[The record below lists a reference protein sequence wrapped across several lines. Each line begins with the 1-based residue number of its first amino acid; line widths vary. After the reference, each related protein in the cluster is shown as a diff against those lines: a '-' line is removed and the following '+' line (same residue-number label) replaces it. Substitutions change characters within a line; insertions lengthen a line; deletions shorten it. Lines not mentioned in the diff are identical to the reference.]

1 MEIGVGR
8 NTIIETAIEDGVEMV
23 TTYTDE
29 DGELLV
35 KHYCA
40 LGTEPVFL
48 VVESSDSVVELA
60 FDENRSPLR
69 PHTHD
74 YVDSMKWTM
83 DQDDADAMVYEYVAT
98 LSGERSSNRAELREA
113 DLSNCFARNL
123 KSAGSWNSS
132 GRQTVL
138 FCIRTVPIKP
148 LANYGWNVSSSINS
162 STPPVILSLLMA
174 SAVTGSLKMRINS
187 SGSLV
192 SKTAITL
199 FPSVDPICATLI
211 F

>member
-1 MEIGVGR
+1 VTSAGYTKSEEITLRIAQIKSLSVLVLLFGSSVLNAADNVVIGEVEMPEVASSPAFEQMKKKLGKWEGTLTQSLTGSSYDVSYEWKLVSGG

-40 LGTEPVFL
+40 LGTEPVF
-48 VVESSDSVVELA
+48 SVVEASDGVVALA

-83 DQDDADAMVYEYVAT
+83 DQDDADSMVYEYVAT
-98 LSGERSSNRAELREA
+98 LSGERSSNRAELK
-113 DLSNCFARNL
+113 RN
-123 KSAGSWNSS
+123 
-132 GRQTVL
+132 
-138 FCIRTVPIKP
+138 
-148 LANYGWNVSSSINS
+148 
-162 STPPVILSLLMA
+162 
-174 SAVTGSLKMRINS
+174 
-187 SGSLV
+187 
-192 SKTAITL
+192 
-199 FPSVDPICATLI
+199 
-211 F
+211 

>member
-1 MEIGVGR
+1 MKITHKKNLMVALLALCCSALNAADNVVIGEVEMPEVTSSPAFEQIKKKLGKWEGTLTQSATGSSYPVSYEWKLVSGG

-40 LGTEPVFL
+40 LGTEPVFS

-69 PHTHD
+69 SHTHD

-98 LSGERSSNRAELREA
+98 LSGERSSNRAELK
-113 DLSNCFARNL
+113 RN
-123 KSAGSWNSS
+123 
-132 GRQTVL
+132 
-138 FCIRTVPIKP
+138 
-148 LANYGWNVSSSINS
+148 
-162 STPPVILSLLMA
+162 
-174 SAVTGSLKMRINS
+174 
-187 SGSLV
+187 
-192 SKTAITL
+192 
-199 FPSVDPICATLI
+199 
-211 F
+211 

>member
-1 MEIGVGR
+1 MTSAGYTKIEEIALRIAQIRSLSVLVLLFGSSALNAADNVVIGEVEMPEVASNPAFEQIKKKLGKWEGTLTQSLTGSSYDVSYEWKLVSGG

-40 LGTEPVFL
+40 LGTEPVFS

-83 DQDDADAMVYEYVAT
+83 DQDDVDSMVYEYVAT
-98 LSGERSSNRAELREA
+98 LSGERSSNRAELR
-113 DLSNCFARNL
+113 RN
-123 KSAGSWNSS
+123 
-132 GRQTVL
+132 
-138 FCIRTVPIKP
+138 
-148 LANYGWNVSSSINS
+148 
-162 STPPVILSLLMA
+162 
-174 SAVTGSLKMRINS
+174 
-187 SGSLV
+187 
-192 SKTAITL
+192 
-199 FPSVDPICATLI
+199 
-211 F
+211 

>member
-1 MEIGVGR
+1 MTSAGYTKSEEITLRIAQIRSLSVLVLLFGSSVLNAADNVVIGEVEMPEVASSPAFEQMKKKLGKWEGTLTQSLTGSSYDVSYEWKLVSGG

-40 LGTEPVFL
+40 LGTEPVF
-48 VVESSDSVVELA
+48 SVVEASDGVVALA

-83 DQDDADAMVYEYVAT
+83 DQDDADSMVYEYVAT
-98 LSGERSSNRAELREA
+98 LSGERSSNRAELKR
-113 DLSNCFARNL
+113 
-123 KSAGSWNSS
+123 K
-132 GRQTVL
+132 
-138 FCIRTVPIKP
+138 
-148 LANYGWNVSSSINS
+148 
-162 STPPVILSLLMA
+162 
-174 SAVTGSLKMRINS
+174 
-187 SGSLV
+187 
-192 SKTAITL
+192 
-199 FPSVDPICATLI
+199 
-211 F
+211 

>member
-1 MEIGVGR
+1 MKIAQSKNLMVAVLFFCCPGLNAADNVVIGEVEMPEVASNTAFEQIKKKLGKWEGTLTQSLTGSSYDVSYEWKLVSGG

-40 LGTEPVFL
+40 LGTEPVFS

-83 DQDDADAMVYEYVAT
+83 DQDDADSMVYEYVAT
-98 LSGERSSNRAELREA
+98 LSGERSSNRAELR
-113 DLSNCFARNL
+113 RN
-123 KSAGSWNSS
+123 
-132 GRQTVL
+132 
-138 FCIRTVPIKP
+138 
-148 LANYGWNVSSSINS
+148 
-162 STPPVILSLLMA
+162 
-174 SAVTGSLKMRINS
+174 
-187 SGSLV
+187 
-192 SKTAITL
+192 
-199 FPSVDPICATLI
+199 
-211 F
+211 

>member
-1 MEIGVGR
+1 VTSAGYTKSEEITLRIAQIRSLSVLVLLFGSSVLNAADNVVIGEVEMPEVASSPAFEQMKKKLGKWEGTLTQSLTGSSYNVSYEWKLVSGG

-40 LGTEPVFL
+40 LGTEPVF
-48 VVESSDSVVELA
+48 SVVEASDGVVALA

-83 DQDDADAMVYEYVAT
+83 VQGDADSMVYEYVAT
-98 LSGERSSNRAELREA
+98 LSGERSSNRAELK
-113 DLSNCFARNL
+113 RN
-123 KSAGSWNSS
+123 
-132 GRQTVL
+132 
-138 FCIRTVPIKP
+138 
-148 LANYGWNVSSSINS
+148 
-162 STPPVILSLLMA
+162 
-174 SAVTGSLKMRINS
+174 
-187 SGSLV
+187 
-192 SKTAITL
+192 
-199 FPSVDPICATLI
+199 
-211 F
+211 

>member
-1 MEIGVGR
+1 MTSAGYTKSEEITLRIAQIRSLSVLVLLFGSSVLNAADNVVIGEVEMPEVASSPAFEQMKKKLGKWEGTLTQSLTGSSYDVSYEWKLVSGG

-40 LGTEPVFL
+40 LGTEPVF
-48 VVESSDSVVELA
+48 SVVEASDGVVALA

-83 DQDDADAMVYEYVAT
+83 DQDDADSMVYEYVAT
-98 LSGERSSNRAELREA
+98 LSGERSSNRAELK
-113 DLSNCFARNL
+113 RN
-123 KSAGSWNSS
+123 
-132 GRQTVL
+132 
-138 FCIRTVPIKP
+138 
-148 LANYGWNVSSSINS
+148 
-162 STPPVILSLLMA
+162 
-174 SAVTGSLKMRINS
+174 
-187 SGSLV
+187 
-192 SKTAITL
+192 
-199 FPSVDPICATLI
+199 
-211 F
+211 

>member
-1 MEIGVGR
+1 VTSAGYTKIEEIALRIAQIRSLSVLVLLFGSSVLNAADNVVIGEVEMPEVASSPAFEQMKKKLGKWEGTLTQSLTGSSYNVSYEWKLVSGG

-40 LGTEPVFL
+40 LGTEPVF
-48 VVESSDSVVELA
+48 SVVEASDGVVALA

-83 DQDDADAMVYEYVAT
+83 VQGDADSMVYEYVAT
-98 LSGERSSNRAELREA
+98 LSGERSSNRAELK
-113 DLSNCFARNL
+113 RN
-123 KSAGSWNSS
+123 
-132 GRQTVL
+132 
-138 FCIRTVPIKP
+138 
-148 LANYGWNVSSSINS
+148 
-162 STPPVILSLLMA
+162 
-174 SAVTGSLKMRINS
+174 
-187 SGSLV
+187 
-192 SKTAITL
+192 
-199 FPSVDPICATLI
+199 
-211 F
+211 

>member
-1 MEIGVGR
+1 MTSKVNIKNGESKLRVTHIKNLMVAILAWCCSALNAADNVVIGEVEMPEVTSSPAFEQIKKKLGKWEGTLTQSLTGSSYDVSYEWKLVSGG
-8 NTIIETAIEDGVEMV
+8 NTIVETAIEDGVEMM

-98 LSGERSSNRAELREA
+98 LSGERSSNRAELR
-113 DLSNCFARNL
+113 RN
-123 KSAGSWNSS
+123 
-132 GRQTVL
+132 
-138 FCIRTVPIKP
+138 
-148 LANYGWNVSSSINS
+148 
-162 STPPVILSLLMA
+162 
-174 SAVTGSLKMRINS
+174 
-187 SGSLV
+187 
-192 SKTAITL
+192 
-199 FPSVDPICATLI
+199 
-211 F
+211 

>member
-1 MEIGVGR
+1 VTSAGYTKIEEIALRIAQIRSLSVLVLLFGSSALNAADNVVIGEVEMPEVASSPAFEQMKKKLGKWEGTLTQSLTGSSYNVSYEWKLVSGG

-40 LGTEPVFL
+40 LGTEPVFS
-48 VVESSDSVVELA
+48 VVEASDGVVELA

-83 DQDDADAMVYEYVAT
+83 VQGDADSMVYEYVAT
-98 LSGERSSNRAELREA
+98 LSGERSSNRAELK
-113 DLSNCFARNL
+113 RN
-123 KSAGSWNSS
+123 
-132 GRQTVL
+132 
-138 FCIRTVPIKP
+138 
-148 LANYGWNVSSSINS
+148 
-162 STPPVILSLLMA
+162 
-174 SAVTGSLKMRINS
+174 
-187 SGSLV
+187 
-192 SKTAITL
+192 
-199 FPSVDPICATLI
+199 
-211 F
+211 

>member
-1 MEIGVGR
+1 MTSAGYTKIEEIALRIAQIRSLSVLVLLFGSSALNAADNVVIGEVEMPEVASSPAFEQMKKKLGKWEGTLTQSLTGSSYDVSYEWKLVSGG

-40 LGTEPVFL
+40 LGTEPVFS
-48 VVESSDSVVELA
+48 VVEASDGVVELA

-83 DQDDADAMVYEYVAT
+83 VQGDVDSMVYEYVAT
-98 LSGERSSNRAELREA
+98 LSGERSSNRAELK
-113 DLSNCFARNL
+113 RN
-123 KSAGSWNSS
+123 
-132 GRQTVL
+132 
-138 FCIRTVPIKP
+138 
-148 LANYGWNVSSSINS
+148 
-162 STPPVILSLLMA
+162 
-174 SAVTGSLKMRINS
+174 
-187 SGSLV
+187 
-192 SKTAITL
+192 
-199 FPSVDPICATLI
+199 
-211 F
+211 

>member
-1 MEIGVGR
+1 MTSAGYTKSEEITLRIAQIRSLSVLVLLFGSSVLNAADNVVIGEVEMPEVASSPAFEQMKKKLGKWEGTLTQSLTGSSYDVSYEWKLVSGG

-40 LGTEPVFL
+40 LGTEPVFS
-48 VVESSDSVVELA
+48 VVEASDGVVELA

-83 DQDDADAMVYEYVAT
+83 DQDDADSMVYEYVAT
-98 LSGERSSNRAELREA
+98 LSGERSSNRAELK
-113 DLSNCFARNL
+113 RN
-123 KSAGSWNSS
+123 
-132 GRQTVL
+132 
-138 FCIRTVPIKP
+138 
-148 LANYGWNVSSSINS
+148 
-162 STPPVILSLLMA
+162 
-174 SAVTGSLKMRINS
+174 
-187 SGSLV
+187 
-192 SKTAITL
+192 
-199 FPSVDPICATLI
+199 
-211 F
+211 

>member
-1 MEIGVGR
+1 MTSAGYTKSEEITLRIAQIRSLSVLVLLFGSSVLNAADNVVIGEVEMPEVASSPAFEQMKKKLGKWEGTLTQSLTGSSYDVSYEWKLVSGG

-40 LGTEPVFL
+40 LGTESVF
-48 VVESSDSVVELA
+48 SVVEASDGVVALA

-83 DQDDADAMVYEYVAT
+83 DQDDADSMVYEYVAT
-98 LSGERSSNRAELREA
+98 LSGERSSNRAELK
-113 DLSNCFARNL
+113 RN
-123 KSAGSWNSS
+123 
-132 GRQTVL
+132 
-138 FCIRTVPIKP
+138 
-148 LANYGWNVSSSINS
+148 
-162 STPPVILSLLMA
+162 
-174 SAVTGSLKMRINS
+174 
-187 SGSLV
+187 
-192 SKTAITL
+192 
-199 FPSVDPICATLI
+199 
-211 F
+211 

>member
-1 MEIGVGR
+1 MTSAGYTKSEEITLRIAQIRSLSVLVLLFGSSVLNAADNVVIGEVEMPEVASSPAFEQMKKKLGKWEGTLTQSLTGSSYDVSYEWKLVSGG

-40 LGTEPVFL
+40 LGTEPVFS
-48 VVESSDSVVELA
+48 VVEASDGVVELA

-83 DQDDADAMVYEYVAT
+83 VQGDADSMVYEYVAT
-98 LSGERSSNRAELREA
+98 LSGERSSNRAELK
-113 DLSNCFARNL
+113 RN
-123 KSAGSWNSS
+123 
-132 GRQTVL
+132 
-138 FCIRTVPIKP
+138 
-148 LANYGWNVSSSINS
+148 
-162 STPPVILSLLMA
+162 
-174 SAVTGSLKMRINS
+174 
-187 SGSLV
+187 
-192 SKTAITL
+192 
-199 FPSVDPICATLI
+199 
-211 F
+211 

>member
-1 MEIGVGR
+1 MTSAGYIKSEEITLRIAQIRSLSVLVLLFGSSVLNAADNVVIGEVEMPEVASSPAFEQMKKKLGKWEGTLTQSLTGSSYNVSYEWKLVSGG

-40 LGTEPVFL
+40 LGTEPVF
-48 VVESSDSVVELA
+48 SVVEASDGVVALA

-83 DQDDADAMVYEYVAT
+83 DQDDADSMVYEYVAT
-98 LSGERSSNRAELREA
+98 LSGERSSNRAELK
-113 DLSNCFARNL
+113 RN
-123 KSAGSWNSS
+123 
-132 GRQTVL
+132 
-138 FCIRTVPIKP
+138 
-148 LANYGWNVSSSINS
+148 
-162 STPPVILSLLMA
+162 
-174 SAVTGSLKMRINS
+174 
-187 SGSLV
+187 
-192 SKTAITL
+192 
-199 FPSVDPICATLI
+199 
-211 F
+211 

>member
-1 MEIGVGR
+1 VTSAGYTKSEEITLRIAQIRSLSVLVLLFGSSVLNAADNVVIGEVEMPEVASSPAFEQMKKKLGKWEGTLTQSLTGSSYDVSYEWKLVSGG

-40 LGTEPVFL
+40 LGTEPVF
-48 VVESSDSVVELA
+48 SVVEASDGVVALA

-83 DQDDADAMVYEYVAT
+83 DQDDADSMVYEYVAT
-98 LSGERSSNRAELREA
+98 LSGERSSNRAELK
-113 DLSNCFARNL
+113 RN
-123 KSAGSWNSS
+123 
-132 GRQTVL
+132 
-138 FCIRTVPIKP
+138 
-148 LANYGWNVSSSINS
+148 
-162 STPPVILSLLMA
+162 
-174 SAVTGSLKMRINS
+174 
-187 SGSLV
+187 
-192 SKTAITL
+192 
-199 FPSVDPICATLI
+199 
-211 F
+211 

>member
-1 MEIGVGR
+1 MTSKEDTKNGESKLRITHIKNLMVAILAWCCSALNAADNVVIGEVEMPEVTSSPAFEQIKKKLGKWEGTLTQSLTGSSYDVSYEWKLVSGG
-8 NTIIETAIEDGVEMV
+8 NTIVETAIEDGVEMM

-98 LSGERSSNRAELREA
+98 LSGERSSNRAELR
-113 DLSNCFARNL
+113 RN
-123 KSAGSWNSS
+123 
-132 GRQTVL
+132 
-138 FCIRTVPIKP
+138 
-148 LANYGWNVSSSINS
+148 
-162 STPPVILSLLMA
+162 
-174 SAVTGSLKMRINS
+174 
-187 SGSLV
+187 
-192 SKTAITL
+192 
-199 FPSVDPICATLI
+199 
-211 F
+211 

>member
-1 MEIGVGR
+1 MTSAGYTKIEEIALRIAQIRSLSVLVLLFGSSALNAADNVVIGEVEMPEVASSPAFEQMKKKLGKWEGTLTQSLTGSSYNVSYEWKLVSGG

-40 LGTEPVFL
+40 LGTEPVFS
-48 VVESSDSVVELA
+48 VVEASDGVVELA

-83 DQDDADAMVYEYVAT
+83 VQGDADSMVYEYVAT
-98 LSGERSSNRAELREA
+98 LSGERSSNRAELK
-113 DLSNCFARNL
+113 RN
-123 KSAGSWNSS
+123 
-132 GRQTVL
+132 
-138 FCIRTVPIKP
+138 
-148 LANYGWNVSSSINS
+148 
-162 STPPVILSLLMA
+162 
-174 SAVTGSLKMRINS
+174 
-187 SGSLV
+187 
-192 SKTAITL
+192 
-199 FPSVDPICATLI
+199 
-211 F
+211 

>member
-1 MEIGVGR
+1 MRITHIKNLVVAILAWCCSALNAADNVVIGEVEMPEVTSSPAFEQIKKKLGKWEGTLTQSLTGSSYDVSYEWKLVSGG

-48 VVESSDSVVELA
+48 VVESSDSVVELE

-98 LSGERSSNRAELREA
+98 LSGERSSNRAELR
-113 DLSNCFARNL
+113 RN
-123 KSAGSWNSS
+123 
-132 GRQTVL
+132 
-138 FCIRTVPIKP
+138 
-148 LANYGWNVSSSINS
+148 
-162 STPPVILSLLMA
+162 
-174 SAVTGSLKMRINS
+174 
-187 SGSLV
+187 
-192 SKTAITL
+192 
-199 FPSVDPICATLI
+199 
-211 F
+211 

>member
-1 MEIGVGR
+1 MKITHIKNLMVTILACSYSALNAADNVVIGEVEMPEVTSSPAFEQMKKKLGKWEGTLTQSATGSSYPVSYEWKLVSGG

-40 LGTEPVFL
+40 LGTEPVFS
-48 VVESSDSVVELA
+48 VVESSDSVVELV

-74 YVDSMKWTM
+74 YVDSMKWTT

-98 LSGERSSNRAELREA
+98 LSGERSSNRAELK
-113 DLSNCFARNL
+113 RN
-123 KSAGSWNSS
+123 
-132 GRQTVL
+132 
-138 FCIRTVPIKP
+138 
-148 LANYGWNVSSSINS
+148 
-162 STPPVILSLLMA
+162 
-174 SAVTGSLKMRINS
+174 
-187 SGSLV
+187 
-192 SKTAITL
+192 
-199 FPSVDPICATLI
+199 
-211 F
+211 

>member
-1 MEIGVGR
+1 VTSAGYTKSEEITLRIAQIRSLSVLVVLFGSSVLNAADNVVIGEVEMPEVASSPAFEQMKKKLGKWEGTLTQSLTGSSYDVSYEWKLVSGG

-40 LGTEPVFL
+40 LGTEPVF
-48 VVESSDSVVELA
+48 SVVEASDGVVALA

-83 DQDDADAMVYEYVAT
+83 DQDDADSMVYEYVAT
-98 LSGERSSNRAELREA
+98 LSGERSSNRAELK
-113 DLSNCFARNL
+113 RN
-123 KSAGSWNSS
+123 
-132 GRQTVL
+132 
-138 FCIRTVPIKP
+138 
-148 LANYGWNVSSSINS
+148 
-162 STPPVILSLLMA
+162 
-174 SAVTGSLKMRINS
+174 
-187 SGSLV
+187 
-192 SKTAITL
+192 
-199 FPSVDPICATLI
+199 
-211 F
+211 